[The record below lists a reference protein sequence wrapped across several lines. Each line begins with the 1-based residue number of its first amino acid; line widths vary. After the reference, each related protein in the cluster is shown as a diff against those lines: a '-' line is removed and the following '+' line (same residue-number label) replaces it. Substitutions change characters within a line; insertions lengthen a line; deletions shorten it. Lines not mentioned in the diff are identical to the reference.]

1 MVIAEATATPWRD
14 DDLLAIFGDFDL
26 DFSCL
31 RVLDDRS
38 KRHVQKL
45 IRTVGSMLEV
55 AGSGLSWFGNDVLP
69 VLEVQQRPEVPVA
82 PDNHMPTPAAIA
94 SVRST
99 F

>member
-1 MVIAEATATPWRD
+1 MVIAEAATSPWRD

-26 DFSCL
+26 DFSSL
-31 RVLDDRS
+31 RVFDDRS
-38 KRHVQKL
+38 QWHVQKL
-45 IRTVGSMLEV
+45 IRTVRSMLEV

-82 PDNHMPTPAAIA
+82 PHNHMPTPAAIA
-94 SVRST
+94 AVRST